1 MKIGDFPL
9 TIPSCFCPSFMTV
22 HLTVITPAISI
33 APQNEISPSPSV
45 LFFSPRTLLFG
56 QMGGGDVREKCKSPT
71 LNFAPGTCTGKYT
84 LLPLDK
90 FFISQL
96 PPCSGLPGT
105 VRAPSA
111 AIFAAVASSAAPACA
126 FVVRGGF
133 ATVRVVPLA
142 AFSVINSASRRFH
155 SAKISAEG
163 AQPRIPG

>member
-1 MKIGDFPL
+1 MRFR
-9 TIPSCFCPSFMTV
+9 
-22 HLTVITPAISI
+22 HL
-33 APQNEISPSPSV
+33 
-45 LFFSPRTLLFG
+45 LLLFRQSPKSLLFSWEG
-56 QMGGGDVREKCKSPT
+56 SRGGRALREKCKSPT

-111 AIFAAVASSAAPACA
+111 AILAAVASSAAPACA

-133 ATVRVVPLA
+133 ATVLVVPPA
-142 AFSVINSASRRFH
+142 AFSEMSSASRRFH
-155 SAKISAEG
+155 SARISAEG
-163 AQPRIPG
+163 AHPKIPG

>member
-1 MKIGDFPL
+1 M
-9 TIPSCFCPSFMTV
+9 MV

-33 APQNEISPSPSV
+33 APQNEISPSPSILV
-45 LFFSPRTLLFG
+45 FSHQTISFFFRGKTRA
-56 QMGGGDVREKCKSPT
+56 GGGVREKCKSPT

-90 FFISQL
+90 FFISQF

-111 AIFAAVASSAAPACA
+111 AILAAVASSAAPAWV
-126 FVVRGGF
+126 FVVSGGF
-133 ATVRVVPLA
+133 ATVRVVFPSA

-155 SAKISAEG
+155 SARISAEG
-163 AQPRIPG
+163 AQPKIPG